1 MKRFTF
7 KLQAVLTLRQRAEQ
21 AALEKYA
28 RAIEHRQA
36 CAASLSEGE
45 MELSEARRH
54 WLNALADGVPAVR
67 AAQMLGHCH
76 LLEERK
82 RHCEQTL
89 NLADVE
95 LNRTSHGMLHARQQR
110 EAVEMLLARQRENYD
125 RRVIEEERKIIDDLV
140 NSRPSASPATQASG
154 AGASGGG
161 APASGPSSFGGHP
174 ASENVWN

>member
-28 RAIEHRQA
+28 RAIEHRQV
-36 CAASLSEGE
+36 CAANVSEAE

-82 RHCEQTL
+82 RQCEQTL
-89 NLADVE
+89 NLADME
-95 LNRTSHGMLHARQQR
+95 LNRSSHAMLRARQQR
-110 EAVEMLLARQRENYD
+110 EAVEMLLARQRDNYD
-125 RRVIEEERKIIDDLV
+125 RCVIEEERKMIDDLV
-140 NSRPSASPATQASG
+140 NSRPSAPPAA
-154 AGASGGG
+154 
-161 APASGPSSFGGHP
+161 GHP
-174 ASENVWN
+174 ASDNVWN